1 MRISARGL
9 ALIRHFEGFSA
20 TAYLCPANLWTIGY
34 GHVLR
39 GALLANKDSL
49 RWSEADGEAQLQSD
63 CRVFERA
70 VLRLIAVPL
79 NQPQFDALVAFTYN
93 IGEAALQRSTMR
105 QKLNRGEYDAV
116 PGEMMRWVHAGG
128 RRLAGLV
135 RRRRA
140 EAAFFAEG

>member
-1 MRISARGL
+1 MRISAPGL
-9 ALIRHFEGFSA
+9 ELIRAFEGFSP

-39 GALLANKDSL
+39 GAMLAEKLSL

-70 VLRLIAVPL
+70 VSRLIHVPL
-79 NQPQFDALVAFTYN
+79 SQPQFDALVAFTYN
-93 IGEAALQRSTMR
+93 VGSAALQRSTLR
-105 QKLNRGEYDAV
+105 QRLNRGEYTAV
-116 PGEMMRWVHAGG
+116 PSEMMRWVHAGG
-128 RRLAGLV
+128 RRLAGLE

-140 EAAFFAEG
+140 EAALFAED